1 MTIEEL
7 KIEADKLG
15 YNLTK
20 NQKVLSCCR
29 ALCAAA
35 KLLASGLVVENIFG
49 AVETGR
55 LSLTISFA

>member
-20 NQKVLSCCR
+20 NQKVLSYCR

-35 KLLASGLVVENIFG
+35 KLLASGLAVVSTLD
-49 AVETGR
+49 AAETGK